1 MLSARAPI
9 YIPQHHHR
17 SSASPSEVP
26 LPTPLPR
33 GAAAAGR
40 ARDPPASRELRAAP
54 APPALSGHAVTGLA
68 ATGTIHF
75 VPKPF
80 YSPDLHWAFF
90 FFLIVFKTDFM
101 WSQNETM
108 IVN

>member
-1 MLSARAPI
+1 MLSTQAPI
-9 YIPQHHHR
+9 YILRRRPPQQLT
-17 SSASPSEVP
+17 A
-26 LPTPLPR
+26 PTPLPSAVL
-33 GAAAAGR
+33 GDR
-40 ARDPPASRELRAAP
+40 ATRDLLASREPRAALAAP
-54 APPALSGHAVTGLA
+54 APHGRAAMGPA
-68 ATGTIHF
+68 ATGTVRF

-80 YSPDLHWAFF
+80 QSPDLHWAF